1 MAIGTFVEWLK
12 SKQIKEI
19 NFNEAR
25 EAAYFFESFDSHYN
39 ISEIKKVQDFT
50 FYGFVVN
57 DTPYRIFIED
67 MPKYNMI
74 HIGFEKYDFNKNR
87 WRIQGIDSELK
98 NGEVQ
103 KIFGTIIYVVKDL
116 YKESSYNNILMWT
129 EETKKFRVYLRLAS
143 QISNKLI
150 PGSSVSHNEKTITI
164 TKEVHPNVDIS
175 DIENKTKYKPK
186 K

>member
-1 MAIGTFVEWLK
+1 MTKEKLRQEFSEYLK
-12 SKQIKEI
+12 EAKES
-19 NFNEAR
+19 
-25 EAAYFFESFDSHYN
+25 AYFFESFDSHYD
-39 ISEIKKVQDFT
+39 ITEVKKVDDFI
-50 FYGFVVN
+50 FYGFSVN
-57 DTPYRIFIED
+57 GNPYRIFIED
-67 MPKYNMI
+67 MPKYDMI

-87 WRIQGIDSELK
+87 WRIQGIDDELK

-103 KIFGTIIYVVKDL
+103 KIFGTIIYVVRDL
-116 YKESSYNNILMWT
+116 YKGPSYNNILMWT

-150 PGSSVSHNEKTITI
+150 PGSSVSHNEKSITI

>member
-1 MAIGTFVEWLK
+1 MSIGTFREWLK
-12 SKQIKEI
+12 RKEIKEI
-19 NFNEAR
+19 DLNEAR
-25 EAAYFFESFDSHYN
+25 QSAYFFESFDSHYD
-39 ISEIKKVQDFT
+39 ITETKKVQDFI
-50 FYGFVVN
+50 FYGFTVN
-57 DTPYRIFIED
+57 DNPYRIFIED
-67 MPKYNMI
+67 MPKYSMI

-87 WRIQGIDSELK
+87 WRIQGIDDELK

-116 YKESSYNNILMWT
+116 YKGPSYNNILMWT

-150 PGSSVSHNEKTITI
+150 PGSSVSHNEKSITI

>member
-1 MAIGTFVEWLK
+1 MNKEKLREDFRAYLK
-12 SKQIKEI
+12 
-19 NFNEAR
+19 EAR
-25 EAAYFFESFDSHYN
+25 ESAYFFESFDSHYD
-39 ISEIKKVQDFT
+39 ITETKKVQDFT
-50 FYGFVVN
+50 FYGFSVN
-57 DTPYRIFIED
+57 NVSYRIFIED
-67 MPKYNMI
+67 MRDYEMI

-87 WRIQGIDSELK
+87 WRIQGIDDELK

-116 YKESSYNNILMWT
+116 YRGPEYNNILMWT

-150 PGSSVSHNEKTITI
+150 PGSSVSHNEKSITI

>member
-1 MAIGTFVEWLK
+1 MKTFIEWLK

-25 EAAYFFESFDSHYN
+25 EAAYFFESFDSHYD
-39 ISEIKKVQDFT
+39 ISETKKVQDFT

-57 DTPYRIFIED
+57 DNPYRIFIED

-103 KIFGTIIYVVKDL
+103 KIFGTVIYVIKDL
-116 YKESSYNNILMWT
+116 YKGPSYNNILMWT
-129 EETKKFRVYLRLAS
+129 DETKKFRVYLRLAS

>member
-1 MAIGTFVEWLK
+1 MKTFIEWLK
-12 SKQIKEI
+12 SKQTKEI

-25 EAAYFFESFDSHYN
+25 ESAYFFESFDSHYD
-39 ISEIKKVQDFT
+39 IFEIKKAQDFT

-57 DTPYRIFIED
+57 DNPYRIFIED

-74 HIGFEKYDFNKNR
+74 HLGFEKYDFDKNR
-87 WRIQGIDSELK
+87 WRIQGVDSELK

-103 KIFGTIIYVVKDL
+103 KIFGTIIYVVKEL
-116 YKESSYNNILMWT
+116 YNGPTYNNILIWT
-129 EETKKFRVYLRLAS
+129 DESKKFRVYLRLAS

-150 PGSSVSHNEKTITI
+150 PGSSVSHNDKTITI
-164 TKEVHPNVDIS
+164 TKEVHPDVDIS

>member
-1 MAIGTFVEWLK
+1 MSIGTFREWLK
-12 SKQIKEI
+12 EKETKEI
-19 NFNEAR
+19 DFKEAR
-25 EAAYFFESFDSHYN
+25 EAAYFFESFDSHYD
-39 ISEIKKVQDFT
+39 ITETKKVQDFT
-50 FYGFVVN
+50 FYGFLVN
-57 DTPYRIFIED
+57 DNPYRIFIED
-67 MPKYNMI
+67 MPKYDMI
-74 HIGFEKYDFNKNR
+74 HIGFEKYDYNKNR
-87 WRIQGIDSELK
+87 WRIQGIDGELK

-103 KIFGTIIYVVKDL
+103 KIFGTIIYVVCDL
-116 YKESSYNNILMWT
+116 YKSHYNNILMWT

-150 PGSSVSHNEKTITI
+150 PGSSVSHNEKSITI